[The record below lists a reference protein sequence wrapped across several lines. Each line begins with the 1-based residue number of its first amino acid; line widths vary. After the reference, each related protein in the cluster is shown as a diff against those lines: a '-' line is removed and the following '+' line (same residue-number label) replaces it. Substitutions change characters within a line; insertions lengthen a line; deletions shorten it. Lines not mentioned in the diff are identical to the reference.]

1 MAQLQS
7 ELSIEKKTEPKRGLA
22 KTLIWF
28 YKQMTSVLY
37 HWNLDIIFVNSLNFW
52 NCYLRC
58 MDFECF
64 TFLLVTEWMWTRIVR
79 STRTQCTLGLTETTF
94 LELVLTCNNNTWYL
108 KFLDLFIFFWINRHV
123 HVGFWFLS
131 HTHVSATSVDQK
143 MIEAFCWDPWKWSLV
158 IHITTF

>member
-94 LELVLTCNNNTWYL
+94 LELVLTCSNNTWYL
-108 KFLDLFIFFWINRHV
+108 KFLDLFILIYFFWIDRHV
-123 HVGFWFLS
+123 HVGF
-131 HTHVSATSVDQK
+131 
-143 MIEAFCWDPWKWSLV
+143 
-158 IHITTF
+158 